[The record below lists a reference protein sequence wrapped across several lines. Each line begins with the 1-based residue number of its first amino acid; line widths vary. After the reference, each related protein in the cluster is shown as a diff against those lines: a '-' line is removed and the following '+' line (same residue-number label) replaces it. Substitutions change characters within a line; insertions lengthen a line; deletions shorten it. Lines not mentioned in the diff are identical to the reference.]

1 MDASIHTMHESAFG
15 RLRPRQPD
23 ALLGLIRQ
31 YRSDKRAEKL
41 DLGVGVYRDAAGAT
55 PILRSVKAAERE
67 LVESQTTKGYLGPE
81 GDLGFIERLKPIIFG
96 DRAGSSRLAGV
107 QTPGGT
113 GALRLAG
120 ELLAVADSRTRVW
133 IGTPT
138 WPNHQPILAAA
149 GLSMATYRY
158 FDPATQVVCFDEM
171 MTALDNASSGDVFL
185 LHGCCHNPPGAD
197 LDIAQWFSV
206 AEAMAERGLIPL
218 IDLAY
223 QGLGDG
229 LESDA
234 GGMRLILD
242 RVGVGLVAYS
252 CDKNFGLYRERTGA
266 LYALSGSADTTAII
280 LTNLL
285 SLARANWSM
294 PPDHGAALVR
304 LILES
309 PELTEDWQAELA
321 AMRLRLAE
329 MRELLAAADPAFV
342 AQRGQKGIFSLLD
355 LTSRQVA
362 RLRDE
367 YAVYMPASGR
377 INLAGLS
384 AGSIPVFA
392 QAFAAV
398 SKETRDGQH

>member
-15 RLRPRQPD
+15 RLQPRQPD

-55 PILRSVKAAERE
+55 PILRSVKAAERS

-113 GALRLAG
+113 GALRLAA
-120 ELLAVADSRTRVW
+120 ELLAVADSQIRVW

-185 LHGCCHNPPGAD
+185 LHGCCHNPTGAD
-197 LDIAQWFSV
+197 LDIAQWYSV

-398 SKETRDGQH
+398 SKETQDGQH